1 MRDTFKIVR
10 WPDVQFLM
18 DKPGFREN
26 SHLINSVEGINEYGS
41 SAYLVDSA
49 WLEKVTGPS
58 PERER
63 LIIVS
68 ITDISPQGD
77 AYCSILTS
85 GSPEDALKQ
94 LRGYIDTEVC
104 ERGIELEPDYDDLLD
119 LLSSDHGNEC
129 SKPEEI
135 EYEGS
140 GAGEFIIAVK
150 ILGKTAKTLPL
161 IPNHMGRAHYDCVS
175 EARYVPTPSP

>member
-1 MRDTFKIVR
+1 MRDTFEIVR

-41 SAYLVDSA
+41 SAYLVNSA
-49 WLEKVTGPS
+49 WLEKVTGPA
-58 PERER
+58 PERKM

-77 AYCSILTS
+77 AYGSIMTS
-85 GSPEDALKQ
+85 GSPEDALQQ
-94 LRGYIDTEVC
+94 LRRYIDMEVC
-104 ERGIELEPDYDDLLD
+104 ERGIEVEPDYDDLLA
-119 LLSSDHGNEC
+119 LPSSVHGNEC
-129 SKPEEI
+129 SGPEEI

-150 ILGKTAKTLPL
+150 ILDMTAGT
-161 IPNHMGRAHYDCVS
+161 RA
-175 EARYVPTPSP
+175 

>member
-1 MRDTFKIVR
+1 MRDTFEIVE

-26 SHLINSVEGINEYGS
+26 SHLINGVEGINEYGS
-41 SAYLVDSA
+41 SAYLVNSS
-49 WLEKVTGPS
+49 WLEKVTGAS
-58 PERER
+58 PEKER
-63 LIIVS
+63 MIIVS

-85 GSPEDALKQ
+85 DSPEDTLNQ
-94 LRGYIDTEVC
+94 IRGYIDTEIS
-104 ERGIELEPDYDDLLD
+104 ERGIEAEPDYDGLLA

-129 SKPEEI
+129 SGPEEI
-135 EYEGS
+135 EYEGA

-161 IPNHMGRAHYDCVS
+161 RPNRMGRAHYDCVS

>member
-1 MRDTFKIVR
+1 MRDTFEIVR
-10 WPDVQFLM
+10 WPDVQSLM

-26 SHLINSVEGINEYGS
+26 SHLINSEVGISEYGS
-41 SAYLVDSA
+41 SAYLVSSA
-49 WLEKVTGPS
+49 WLEKVTDPS

-77 AYCSILTS
+77 AYGSILTS
-85 GSPEDALKQ
+85 RSPEDALKQ
-94 LRGYIDTEVC
+94 IKGYIDTEIC
-104 ERGIELEPDYDDLLD
+104 ERSIEVEPDYDDLLD
-119 LLSSDHGNEC
+119 LLSYVHGNEC
-129 SKPEEI
+129 SGPEEI

-150 ILGKTAKTLPL
+150 IMDITAGT
-161 IPNHMGRAHYDCVS
+161 R
-175 EARYVPTPSP
+175 T

>member
-1 MRDTFKIVR
+1 MRDTFEIVR

-119 LLSSDHGNEC
+119 LLSSDHGNEF
-129 SKPEEI
+129 SRPEEI